1 MGDNDPAPWQAF
13 APALAAHGFTV
24 LTYAYRYPRNPTTFT
39 DAYGQGAV
47 DDLTGAVTFARGQ
60 GAKRIVLIGASLGG
74 IVTGKIGG
82 AVRADAV
89 AIVSA
94 PPDLAEYG
102 LTITPAELAGLTQ
115 PKLFVASRA
124 DATVPY
130 ERTRAYFDRVPEPKE
145 WFELA
150 GDRHGVRILDSE
162 NGGQLRDRLISFV
175 TRAVPG

>member
-1 MGDNDPAPWQAF
+1 MRWLVVGLAMLLAGCGGPATPPTKTKPEATQASITFPAADGTVVHGTVTGVGGTTVILSNMGDNDPAPWQAF

-89 AIVSA
+89 AIVS
-94 PPDLAEYG
+94 
-102 LTITPAELAGLTQ
+102 
-115 PKLFVASRA
+115 
-124 DATVPY
+124 
-130 ERTRAYFDRVPEPKE
+130 
-145 WFELA
+145 
-150 GDRHGVRILDSE
+150 
-162 NGGQLRDRLISFV
+162 
-175 TRAVPG
+175 